1 MPLYEY
7 ECTACGERTEAIQ
20 AFSDPP
26 LTICPVC
33 GGTLRKLLSSPAF
46 QFKGTGWYVTDYGK
60 SGAKERDREK
70 AGEKPG
76 DSSKGE
82 EGGARGESSA
92 SSGGGAGESGK
103 TGDSSS
109 GKREG
114 ASGAAQASPS
124 NGSSRAPSKKKKN
137 KDSK

>member
-33 GGTLRKLLSSPAF
+33 GGTLRKLLSTPAF

-60 SGAKERDREK
+60 SGAKESDREK

-76 DSSKGE
+76 DTSKGE
-82 EGGARGESSA
+82 DGGGSGKSDATGASAGEGG
-92 SSGGGAGESGK
+92 GK
-103 TGDSSS
+103 TGDGGAASPP
-109 GKREG
+109 
-114 ASGAAQASPS
+114 ASGSAPP
-124 NGSSRAPSKKKKN
+124 APSKKKNRGRK
-137 KDSK
+137 

>member
-7 ECTACGERTEAIQ
+7 ECTACGERTEVIQ

-60 SGAKERDREK
+60 SGGKESRGKTSE
-70 AGEKPG
+70 ESTG
-76 DSSKGE
+76 DSSKE
-82 EGGARGESSA
+82 TERA
-92 SSGGGAGESGK
+92 SSEASGASRDGGAGEGRK
-103 TGDSSS
+103 TEDSSN
-109 GKREG
+109 GKKDG
-114 ASGAAQASPS
+114 ARGAASPS
-124 NGSSRAPSKKKKN
+124 PGAAPAPAPSKKKKGE
-137 KDSK
+137 SK